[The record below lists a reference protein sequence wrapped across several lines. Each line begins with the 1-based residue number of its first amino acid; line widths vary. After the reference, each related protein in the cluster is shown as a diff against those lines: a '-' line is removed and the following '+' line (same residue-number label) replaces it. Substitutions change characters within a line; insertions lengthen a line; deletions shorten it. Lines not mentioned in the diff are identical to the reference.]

1 MHRVY
6 ALLYAAAVMA
16 LAAASGHSS
25 SSIQSH
31 VPGVRHHPGGVGSG
45 GGDGRSDG
53 QGLTPL
59 PASSGSLLMDDK
71 SASVTMGFFISF
83 MSVCAGSGLV
93 ALIVVLCAYC
103 REYKLLETSSDSDTE
118 SVHSRATSHSS
129 VSADSDSS
137 SDLVQAYE
145 THRPQPIAPPPTA
158 GEVMAAAA
166 YEEANDE
173 TELRRP
179 VIQADTQSNEP
190 HDSSVP
196 ADPTLG
202 PSDDAATRIRF
213 AGSRLSLASSRRGSY
228 RRAR

>member
-1 MHRVY
+1 MRRVY

-31 VPGVRHHPGGVGSG
+31 VPGVRHHPGGAG
-45 GGDGRSDG
+45 GSDG
-53 QGLTPL
+53 QGPTPL

-71 SASVTMGFFISF
+71 SASVTMRFFISF

-145 THRPQPIAPPPTA
+145 AHRPQPIAPPPTA

-173 TELRRP
+173 TDLRRP

-190 HDSSVP
+190 HDFSVP